1 MNNTLGKSGSTE
13 MTMSLMALAQASLS
27 YCRLSPMN
35 AFCGAQQKG
44 FRSCLLRH
52 LLEAIDVSV
61 VAKALAALD
70 GSFFCFLSRVFLM
83 SCWICC
89 VSWCECVCVGGFLP
103 LCFFF
108 FLNEMMRSSPAC
120 SRNKNIPTRYLHD
133 RC

>member
-1 MNNTLGKSGSTE
+1 
-13 MTMSLMALAQASLS
+13 MSASSMALAQASVS

-35 AFCGAQQKG
+35 AFCAAQQKG

-52 LLEAIDVSV
+52 LLEAIDVFFV

-70 GSFFCFLSRVFLM
+70 GSFFCFLSWEFLV

-89 VSWCECVCVGGFLP
+89 APWCECVCVWGFLS

-108 FLNEMMRSSPAC
+108 S
-120 SRNKNIPTRYLHD
+120 
-133 RC
+133 